1 MGGKNKIVVDYGD
14 FEGCILTAV
23 FNTQTGEEQT
33 LDGWR
38 LETVKTYKKDTPL
51 KDLHFSINDNEEGYV
66 VLFDNGERCKIKG
79 AEYLRLHKMMSEMST
94 TAVWECLMKGDDISS
109 ILSDVP
115 DEFFDL
121 VSEYEVELL
130 YKFKE
135 LKDNVWDEYLKINVE
150 LGSVSN
156 KVFALHIKNHPYKSF
171 FFSLRNGKLIDEQ
184 LWRLIKPEYRRL

>member
-1 MGGKNKIVVDYGD
+1 MNSCSAI
-14 FEGCILTAV
+14 
-23 FNTQTGEEQT
+23 
-33 LDGWR
+33 
-38 LETVKTYKKDTPL
+38 
-51 KDLHFSINDNEEGYV
+51 S
-66 VLFDNGERCKIKG
+66 LFLLSN
-79 AEYLRLHKMMSEMST
+79 
-94 TAVWECLMKGDDISS
+94 DISS

-135 LKDNVWDEYLKINVE
+135 LKDNVWNEYLKINVE
-150 LGSVSN
+150 LGSISN
-156 KVFALHIKNHPYKSF
+156 KEFALYIKDRPYKSL